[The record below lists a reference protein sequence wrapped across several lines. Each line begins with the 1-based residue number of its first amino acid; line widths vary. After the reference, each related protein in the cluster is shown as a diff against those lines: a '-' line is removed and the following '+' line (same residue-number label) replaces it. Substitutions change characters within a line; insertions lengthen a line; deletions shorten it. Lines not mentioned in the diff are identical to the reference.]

1 MRLRSGPQDLAFSY
15 DLLAVFFVVHVLLN
29 IVLAGQTV
37 LQWSNIL
44 SAVVNS
50 LFTLSF
56 VFVMLQLAKK
66 QQRFVQTLLAL
77 LGVEILL
84 GLIGAALL
92 LIYQVPALSAVV
104 GLLWLVIIAWNI
116 VVAAHIFRHS
126 METTMVWGM
135 ALAMLYIF
143 LAYNVVVAIS
153 GTGEVS

>member
-15 DLLAVFFVVHVLLN
+15 GLLLVFIVVHLLIN
-29 IVLAGQTV
+29 MVLAGQTV
-37 LQWSNIL
+37 MQWSNIL
-44 SAVVNS
+44 TAAMNS

-66 QQRFVQTLLAL
+66 QQRFVQTLSAL
-77 LGVEILL
+77 LGAEILL
-84 GLIGAALL
+84 GLLGAVLL
-92 LIYQVPALSAVV
+92 LIYQVPALSALV
-104 GLLWLVIIAWNI
+104 GLLWLALIAWNI

-143 LAYNVVVAIS
+143 LAYNVVVALS
-153 GTGEVS
+153 GTGKVS